1 MNFMSYLRDRH
12 NGREPNTP
20 WMSKTK
26 MSEFAAKLGLR
37 VPKTLA
43 AYDNAEEL
51 SFDGLPDRFVI
62 KPTEWWSMRGV
73 MVLVR
78 DGDRFYDRLHKLSLT
93 AEEIRRE
100 QRKHQ
105 LEWKLN
111 NNLCRTIVEEMIV
124 DEGGPDLIPFDYKC
138 YTFDGDVRFI
148 DQDDRN
154 GTLPRV
160 AFYYDDF
167 CPMPISRFL
176 EPKFERIEL
185 GPHRVPKCW
194 EAILDAAS
202 KLSIALET
210 PFVRVDMYASDQG
223 PVVGELTPTPGP
235 PLHGMWTFQRWY
247 DEELGRAWSRAAARL
262 NR

>member
-51 SFDGLPDRFVI
+51 FFDGLPDRFVV

-73 MVLVR
+73 MLLTR
-78 DGDRFYDRLHKLSLT
+78 DGDKFYDRMRKRTLT
-93 AEEIRRE
+93 ADEIRRE
-100 QRKHQ
+100 QRGHQ

-111 NNLCRTIVEEMIV
+111 NNICQTIVEELIV

-138 YTFDGDVRFI
+138 YAFDGEIRFI
-148 DQDDRN
+148 DQNDRN
-154 GTLPRV
+154 GPKHRI

-167 CPMPISRFL
+167 CPMRYEQFI
-176 EPKFERIEL
+176 EPEL
-185 GPHRVPKCW
+185 KGMELSPHRLPRCW
-194 EAILDAAS
+194 REILDAATKIS
-202 KLSIALET
+202 LALRT
-210 PFVRVDMYASDQG
+210 PFIRVDMYASDQG
-223 PVVGELTPTPGP
+223 AVVGELTPTPRGP
-235 PLHGMWTFQRWY
+235 MHSWTFRKWF
-247 DEELGRAWSRAAARL
+247 DEELGRAWTKAAARL
-262 NR
+262 KC